1 MSCKIKRKRC
11 VQIPACVATNPL
23 EPKRL
28 EPYVATNE
36 PGKKMKVPSGDNY
49 DSVQDPVNVH
59 ALVVFCDYGFEP
71 AKSMG
76 WVSPGFGEKLDTS
89 ENAEMMIQV
98 LTDSGIES
106 ITRLSNLEAT
116 QENVLAAIK
125 KVGKK
130 CDGNDIFFF
139 FYSGHGNPMPDQDG
153 DEEDGSDEAMCLPRA
168 DGTCDEGSWLRDD
181 DFSAAIAKVTA
192 GHKLMILDCC
202 HSGTM
207 LDFGKPHWEGQS
219 AISLVGCKDKQESA
233 AMGGGTRG
241 GAFTKSVN
249 AAVRSLGDEEHCS
262 VGHIF
267 NTICAYSP
275 NFIPAGHAQDI
286 TINCAP
292 GITPDMM
299 HWPFYTTEE
308 AVVAAP

>member
-1 MSCKIKRKRC
+1 MGNC
-11 VQIPACVATNPL
+11 QHGAP
-23 EPKRL
+23 
-28 EPYVATNE
+28 EPYVASMSDKN
-36 PGKKMKVPSGDNY
+36 GKKMKVPDGENFDEPQNPE
-49 DSVQDPVNVH
+49 QVH
-59 ALVVFCDYGFEP
+59 CLVVYCDYGFEP

-76 WVSPGFGEKLDTS
+76 WVAPGFGPKLDTE
-89 ENAEMMIQV
+89 ENAEMMVKILQ
-98 LTDSGIES
+98 DSGIAS
-106 ITRLSNLEAT
+106 ISRLSNLEAT
-116 QENVLAAIK
+116 KEAVLSEITR
-125 KVGKK
+125 VGEL
-130 CDGNDIFFF
+130 CDENDIFFF

-181 DFSAAIAKVTA
+181 DFSAAIAEITA

-207 LDFGKPHWEGQS
+207 LDFQKPIWEGQS
-219 AISLVGCKDKQESA
+219 AISIVGCKDKQESA

-249 AAVRSLGDEEHCS
+249 AAVRSLGDGGNHVS
-262 VGHIF
+262 VGLLF
-267 NTICAYSP
+267 NTICEYSP
-275 NFIPAGHAQDI
+275 NFIPPGHAQDI

-299 HWPFYTTEE
+299 AWPFYTPEE

>member
-1 MSCKIKRKRC
+1 
-11 VQIPACVATNPL
+11 
-23 EPKRL
+23 
-28 EPYVATNE
+28 
-36 PGKKMKVPSGDNY
+36 
-49 DSVQDPVNVH
+49 
-59 ALVVFCDYGFEP
+59 
-71 AKSMG
+71 MG
-76 WVSPGFGEKLDTS
+76 
-89 ENAEMMIQV
+89 MMLKV
-98 LTDSGIES
+98 LTDSGVES

-168 DGTCDEGSWLRDD
+168 DGTCDEGSRLRDD

-202 HSGTM
+202 RSGTM
-207 LDFGKPHWEGQS
+207 LDFGKEIWQGQS
-219 AISLVGCKDKQESA
+219 AMSIVGCKDKQESA

-241 GAFTKSVN
+241 GAFTKAVN
-249 AAVRSLGDEEHCS
+249 AAVRTNGNQGDTVS
-262 VGHIF
+262 VGFIF
-267 NTICAYSP
+267 NTICQYSDE
-275 NFIPAGHAQDI
+275 FIPAGHEQDI

-299 HWPFYTTEE
+299 AWPFYTAEE
-308 AVVAAP
+308 AVRAAP

>member
-1 MSCKIKRKRC
+1 MSDSK
-11 VQIPACVATNPL
+11 
-23 EPKRL
+23 
-28 EPYVATNE
+28 
-36 PGKKMKVPSGDNY
+36 GKPVKVPDGENFENT
-49 DSVQDPVNVH
+49 QNPEQVH
-59 ALVVFCDYGFEP
+59 ALVVYCDYGFEP

-76 WVSPGFGEKLDTS
+76 WVSPGFGPKLDTE
-89 ENAEMMIQV
+89 ENAEQIVKILQ
-98 LTDSGIES
+98 DSGVTS
-106 ITRLSNLEAT
+106 ISRLSNLEAT
-116 QENVLAAIK
+116 KERVISEIRR
-125 KVGKK
+125 VGQL
-130 CDGNDIFFF
+130 CDENDIFFF

-181 DFSAAIAKVTA
+181 DFSAEIADVTA

-207 LDFGKPHWEGQS
+207 LDFGKPIWEGQS
-219 AISLVGCKDKQESA
+219 AMSIVGCKDKQESA

-249 AAVRSLGDEEHCS
+249 AAVRSLGNEGNHVS
-262 VGHIF
+262 VGLLF
-267 NTICAYSP
+267 NTICEYSP
-275 NFIPAGHAQDI
+275 TFIPPGHAQDI

-299 HWPFYTTEE
+299 AWPFYTEEE
-308 AVVAAP
+308 AVTAAP

>member
-1 MSCKIKRKRC
+1 MSDKG
-11 VQIPACVATNPL
+11 
-23 EPKRL
+23 
-28 EPYVATNE
+28 
-36 PGKKMKVPSGDNY
+36 GKKMKVPDGENFEV
-49 DSVQDPVNVH
+49 VQNPENVH

-76 WVSPGFGEKLDTS
+76 WVAPGFGPKLDTA
-89 ENAEMMIQV
+89 ENAEQMVKILQ
-98 LTDSGIES
+98 DSGITS
-106 ITRLSNLEAT
+106 ISRLSNLQAT
-116 QENVLAAIK
+116 KENVLAEIK
-125 KVGKK
+125 RVGEL
-130 CDGNDIFFF
+130 CDDNDVFFF

-153 DEEDGSDEAMCLPRA
+153 DEEDGSDEAMCLPRP

-181 DFSAAIAKVTA
+181 DFSEAVAEVSA

-207 LDFGKPHWEGQS
+207 LDFQKPIWEGQS
-219 AISLVGCKDKQESA
+219 AISIVGCKDKQESA

-249 AAVRSLGDEEHCS
+249 AAVRSLGDGGNHVS
-262 VGHIF
+262 VGLIF
-267 NTICAYSP
+267 NTICQYSP
-275 NFIPAGHAQDI
+275 TFIPPGHAQDI

-299 HWPFYTTEE
+299 AWPFYTAEE

>member
-1 MSCKIKRKRC
+1 
-11 VQIPACVATNPL
+11 
-23 EPKRL
+23 
-28 EPYVATNE
+28 
-36 PGKKMKVPSGDNY
+36 MKVPDGDNFEEPANPE
-49 DSVQDPVNVH
+49 QVH

-76 WVSPGFGEKLDTS
+76 WVAPGFGEKLDTS
-89 ENAEMMIQV
+89 ENAEMMNKILVDAGIQ
-98 LTDSGIES
+98 D

-116 QENVLAAIK
+116 QENVLAAIRE
-125 KVGKK
+125 VGAR
-130 CDGNDIFFF
+130 CDENDIFFF

-153 DEEDGSDEAMCLPRA
+153 DEADGSDEAMCLPRA
-168 DGTCDEGSWLRDD
+168 DGSCDEGSWLRDD
-181 DFSAAIAKVTA
+181 DFSAEIAEVTA

-207 LDFGKPHWEGQS
+207 LDFEKPIWEGQS
-219 AISLVGCKDKQESA
+219 AISIVGCKDKQESA

-249 AAVRSLGDEEHCS
+249 AAVRSLGNSEDVS

-267 NTICAYSP
+267 NTICEYST
-275 NFIPAGHAQDI
+275 NFIPPGHQQDI

-299 HWPFYTTEE
+299 HWPFYTEEE

>member
-1 MSCKIKRKRC
+1 MGNC
-11 VQIPACVATNPL
+11 QHGAP
-23 EPKRL
+23 
-28 EPYVATNE
+28 EPYIASGLDSK
-36 PGKKMKVPSGDNY
+36 GKPVKVPDGENFESTQNPE
-49 DSVQDPVNVH
+49 QIH

-76 WVSPGFGEKLDTS
+76 WVAPGFGPKLDTE
-89 ENAEMMIQV
+89 ENAETMVKILQDAGV
-98 LTDSGIES
+98 TS
-106 ITRLSNLEAT
+106 ISRLSNLEAT
-116 QENVLAAIK
+116 QENVINEIRR
-125 KVGKK
+125 VGQL
-130 CDGNDIFFF
+130 CDENDIFFF

-153 DEEDGSDEAMCLPRA
+153 DEADGQDEAMCLPRS

-181 DFSAAIAKVTA
+181 DFSAEIADVTA

-207 LDFGKPHWEGQS
+207 LDFNKPIWEGQS
-219 AISLVGCKDKQESA
+219 AMSIVGCKDKQESA

-249 AAVRSLGDEEHCS
+249 AAVRSLGMDTEPVS
-262 VGHIF
+262 VGLMF

-275 NFIPAGHAQDI
+275 TFIPPGHAQDI

-299 HWPFYTTEE
+299 AWPFYTEEE